1 MEPLELRVERGCYV
15 QYRFET
21 RAGVDYLIFVSIARA
36 TKLGMFNYH
45 CTQLMSF
52 RQIAD
57 AIMKSHG
64 KAVVS
69 QLKDLT

>member
-1 MEPLELRVERGCYV
+1 MTPTLKTDELIKNIN
-15 QYRFET
+15 T

-45 CTQLMSF
+45 CDQSMSF